1 MKFKIIE
8 KAICLALALSELFS
22 FTGFAAACSGISD
35 SVLRL
40 HILANSDSEEDQAL
54 KLKVRDRLLTESA
67 GMLDGV
73 SSRGDAEAVVREKL
87 PELKAAAEDEIR
99 RQGYDYQ
106 VKVELTNMYF
116 TTRQYNTVSLPAGR
130 YDALRVSIGAAE
142 GKNWWCVIFPQMCLP
157 TAGEKQELED
167 VLDAEQMDI
176 VEDGGQNSGY
186 EVKWKCLEFF
196 EQLRSWLCG
205 G

>member
-8 KAICLALALSELFS
+8 KAICLALALSALFS

-54 KLKVRDRLLTESA
+54 KLKVRDRLLTEST

-87 PELKAAAEDEIR
+87 PELKAVAEDEIR
-99 RQGYDYQ
+99 RQGYDYP

-167 VLDAEQMDI
+167 ILDAEQMDI

-196 EQLRSWLCG
+196 EQLRNWLCG

>member
-8 KAICLALALSELFS
+8 KAICLALALSALFS

-67 GMLDGV
+67 GMRDGV

-99 RQGYDYQ
+99 RQ
-106 VKVELTNMYF
+106 
-116 TTRQYNTVSLPAGR
+116 
-130 YDALRVSIGAAE
+130 
-142 GKNWWCVIFPQMCLP
+142 
-157 TAGEKQELED
+157 
-167 VLDAEQMDI
+167 
-176 VEDGGQNSGY
+176 
-186 EVKWKCLEFF
+186 
-196 EQLRSWLCG
+196 
-205 G
+205 